1 MSKIFRM
8 AKEGSAMTMT
18 DKGEILEEIGR
29 LVDVQLNG
37 NSENCF
43 LYAEIEENMG
53 EAYILEDGGDRMIF
67 HVADMEIFWAAMALW
82 ELEQKRSRWQAM
94 RYSMADGKFTAE
106 FDYPEDLDQEEF
118 SGDRAMRVLRE
129 YAGNRAMDNT
139 LEIEKFGRL
148 YGYDI

>member
-1 MSKIFRM
+1 
-8 AKEGSAMTMT
+8 MTMT

-67 HVADMEIFWAAMALW
+67 HVADMEIFWAAMAIGAQDRQG
-82 ELEQKRSRWQAM
+82 LERLG
-94 RYSMADGKFTAE
+94 RYLLRPLVAKTSLSQETDG
-106 FDYPEDLDQEEF
+106 
-118 SGDRAMRVLRE
+118 SVVV
-129 YAGNRAMDNT
+129 
-139 LEIEKFGRL
+139 
-148 YGYDI
+148 

>member
-1 MSKIFRM
+1 
-8 AKEGSAMTMT
+8 MTMT

-29 LVDVQLNG
+29 LVDDQLGG
-37 NSENCF
+37 NSENSF
-43 LYAEIEENMG
+43 LYAEIAKNLG
-53 EAYILEDGGDRMIF
+53 SAYILEEDEGRMIF

-82 ELEQKRSRWQAM
+82 ELEPKRRRWQVM

-139 LEIEKFGRL
+139 LEIEKFRRL

>member
-8 AKEGSAMTMT
+8 AEGGSVMTMT

-29 LVDVQLNG
+29 LVDDQLGG
-37 NSENCF
+37 NSENSF
-43 LYAEIEENMG
+43 LYAEIAKNLG
-53 EAYILEDGGDRMIF
+53 SAYILEEDEGRMIF

-82 ELEQKRSRWQAM
+82 ELEPKRRRWQAM

-139 LEIEKFGRL
+139 LEIEKFRRL

>member
-1 MSKIFRM
+1 
-8 AKEGSAMTMT
+8 MTMT

-29 LVDVQLNG
+29 LVDDQLGG
-37 NSENCF
+37 NSENSF
-43 LYAEIEENMG
+43 LYAEIAKNLG
-53 EAYILEDGGDRMIF
+53 SAYILEEDEGRMIF

-82 ELEQKRSRWQAM
+82 ELEPKRRRWQAM

-139 LEIEKFGRL
+139 LEIEKFRRL